1 MKIVT
6 VRFHQEVVEVH
17 PQEEAP
23 RIILSF
29 LMGRL
34 VSLLQKNMQFV
45 MQKRKNEPSSIQ
57 ISKSKKP
64 T

>member
-1 MKIVT
+1 MKIVS
-6 VRFHQEVVEVH
+6 VRSHQEVVEEH
-17 PQEEAP
+17 PQEETL
-23 RIILSF
+23 RTILSF

-45 MQKRKNEPSSIQ
+45 MQKKRNEPSSIQ